1 MRLRAVTGA
10 VAILVGLA
18 GCGTG
23 TTDLMSIEVTT
34 TAGGLHRERLRVTD
48 DGRASCGGALREM
61 PSQMLLDARA
71 VKRTMRPLARRGA
84 SFLRERRDVAHY
96 LFRSFDGSVRWD
108 VGAAVPPSVGR
119 ATLFALRLER
129 QVCPHR
135 IPA

>member
-1 MRLRAVTGA
+1 MSRLAGALA
-10 VAILVGLA
+10 VAVLATLA

-34 TAGGLHRERLRVTD
+34 TAGGLHHERMRVTD
-48 DGRASCGGALREM
+48 DGRASCGGALHEM
-61 PSQMLLDARA
+61 PSHMLLDARA
-71 VKRTMRPLARRGA
+71 VKRTLRPLARRGA
-84 SFLRERRDVAHY
+84 SFLAGRSVSHY

-108 VGAAVPPSVGR
+108 VGATVPPSVGR
-119 ATLFALRLER
+119 ATLFAVRLER